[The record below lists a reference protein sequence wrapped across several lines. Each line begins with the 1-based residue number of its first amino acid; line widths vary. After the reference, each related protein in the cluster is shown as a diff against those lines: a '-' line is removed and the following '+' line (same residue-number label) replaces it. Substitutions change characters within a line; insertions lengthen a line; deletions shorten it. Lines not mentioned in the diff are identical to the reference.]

1 MLTQITTTI
10 VGWTPGAFRL
20 AWKQDMSKVIE
31 GIDLNENNEYLHEVS
46 THPNIQH
53 SGPHVGFSLF
63 SAWIR
68 SREDI
73 CKMFQTFSL
82 SATTQLQKERLKQK
96 VAAYNKLHPDAYKK
110 ADSRRNPVANKLGS
124 KWMNKSGKSN
134 KKIKTFKRSDAIILW
149 QVFHSFRKDKRGRVN
164 CLAFRDELVAHELN
178 DYAKV
183 LFKNISQTDLY
194 DTFYSFI
201 DLLHKMV
208 GIDATRTIKQYYTNL
223 LTHNILC
230 YSIPIHPTKN

>member
-1 MLTQITTTI
+1 M
-10 VGWTPGAFRL
+10 
-20 AWKQDMSKVIE
+20 
-31 GIDLNENNEYLHEVS
+31 S

-82 SATTQLQKERLKQK
+82 SATTQLQNERLKQK

-164 CLAFRDELVAHELN
+164 CLAFRDELVAHGLN
-178 DYAKV
+178 DYANV
-183 LFKNISQTDLY
+183 LFKSISQTDLY

-208 GIDATRTIKQYYTNL
+208 GIDATRTIKQCYTNL

-230 YSIPIHPTKN
+230 YSILTHPTKN